1 MKVVLTI
8 FKTTLRVASLFVAV
22 VLSTQVNAAN
32 IVSTVNLSEVQIE
45 ISEYVE
51 RISKE
56 HGLLV
61 EDLND
66 VLGRAERKQSII
78 DAISR
83 PAERTLKW
91 HEYKKIFHGERR
103 IKDGV
108 TFWKNNANTL
118 SIVEKKYGIP
128 AEYIV
133 AIIGVE
139 TSYGQNMGSY
149 RVVDALSTLAFH
161 YPPRSKF
168 FRRELT
174 QFLLL
179 SREENI
185 DPFSLIG
192 SYAGAMG
199 YGQFMP
205 SSYRA
210 YAIDSDLD
218 GRRDIW
224 ENTED
229 AIASVANYLS
239 EHGWIAGQEVATK
252 AFLSDPAISKI
263 ANIGLKP
270 AHTISNFQEMGI
282 KSSGFSTFDKPSV
295 EKVSLFRMELVGG
308 PQYWVGFN
316 NFYAITRY
324 NHSRLY
330 ALAVHELSQMISNR
344 FYVDVPED

>member
-1 MKVVLTI
+1 MKVLLSI
-8 FKTTLRVASLFVAV
+8 FKMTLRVVPFFVAV
-22 VLSTQVNAAN
+22 IFSIQVNAE
-32 IVSTVNLSEVQIE
+32 NLERKE
-45 ISEYVE
+45 ISEYID
-51 RISKE
+51 RISRQ
-56 HGLLV
+56 HGFSVDELR
-61 EDLND
+61 E

-83 PAERTLKW
+83 PAERTKKW
-91 HEYKKIFHGERR
+91 HEYKNIFHGERR

-108 TFWKNNANTL
+108 TFWKKNSAAL
-118 SIVEKKYGIP
+118 SIVENKYGIP

-149 RVVDALSTLAFH
+149 RVMDALSTLAFD
-161 YPPRSKF
+161 YPPRARF

-185 DPFSLIG
+185 EPFSLIG

-205 SSYRA
+205 SSFRA
-210 YAIDSDLD
+210 YAVDSDLD

-239 EHGWIAGQEVATK
+239 EHGWIAGQEVATE
-252 AFLSDPAISKI
+252 AFLSDLSVSEI
-263 ANIGLKP
+263 ANVGLKP
-270 AHTISNFQEMGI
+270 AYTISSFQEMGI
-282 KSSGFSTFDKPSV
+282 ISDGFSTFDAPLV
-295 EKVSLFRMELVGG
+295 EKVALFRMELVEG

-330 ALAVHELSQMISNR
+330 ALAVHELSQMISKR
-344 FYVDVPED
+344 FYVDESED